1 MSTVM
6 YIVDALQYFEGKSTD
21 EIRKVGFEIGMLG
34 RNGIDADTPE
44 KKYSLNSITGKKFSG
59 RHLLAYM
66 YTAFQKFD
74 PDVDT
79 GIDFDEEYEQ
89 AKELFEQ
96 GM

>member
-1 MSTVM
+1 MLIPRRRN
-6 YIVDALQYFEGKSTD
+6 IVS
-21 EIRKVGFEIGMLG
+21 
-34 RNGIDADTPE
+34 NP
-44 KKYSLNSITGKKFSG
+44 GKKFSG

-89 AKELFEQ
+89 AKDLFER
-96 GM
+96 GV